1 MNNEVV
7 LLDRETSEFIEGR
20 LRGDETSKP
29 MTPICCGE
37 TFLYGI
43 CDPVSTINIMPSSL
57 YEQLRYNLNSP
68 DVEPVDT
75 IIKSSRINIRPE
87 GVIRNIYV
95 YVGSLCTLLIFTLLI
110 CLEILFVLFF

>member
-1 MNNEVV
+1 MKRKLKKLERNLGTIKANIAVLKDLMEARAVDNEVV

-43 CDPVSTINIMPSSL
+43 CDPVSTINICLHHYM
-57 YEQLRYNLNSP
+57 NNF
-68 DVEPVDT
+68 V
-75 IIKSSRINIRPE
+75 II
-87 GVIRNIYV
+87 
-95 YVGSLCTLLIFTLLI
+95 
-110 CLEILFVLFF
+110 